1 MYYKPITEQ
10 DAYEAYLESGYSEI
24 MPFYSSYGEYS
35 YIDMLRSMGI
45 ELIYFDSSED
55 YYDRKED

>member
-1 MYYKPITEQ
+1 MSNIITEQ
-10 DAYEAYLESGYSEI
+10 EAYNAYLKSGYSEI

-35 YIDMLRSMGI
+35 YLDMLQAMGI

-55 YYDRKED
+55 YYDGEED